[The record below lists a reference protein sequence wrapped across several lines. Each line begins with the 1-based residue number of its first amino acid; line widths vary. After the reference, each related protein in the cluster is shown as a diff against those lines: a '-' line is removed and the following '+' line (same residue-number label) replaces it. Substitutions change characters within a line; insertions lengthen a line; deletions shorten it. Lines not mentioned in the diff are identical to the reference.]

1 MTPAELRGYA
11 ISILITTGNDPE
23 ERRAST
29 ELLAALA
36 DWDPELL
43 GRAAIGETGDGNK
56 GRDLLLDAVE
66 IAVDERG

>member
-1 MTPAELRGYA
+1 MNPTELRQHA
-11 ISILITTGNDPE
+11 ISILVKTGNGTE
-23 ERRAST
+23 ERRAAA

-36 DWDPELL
+36 EWDPELL

-56 GRDLLLDAVE
+56 GRDLLLEAVE